1 MIVLLRCIPVL
12 LLIATSG
19 SSEAQCSCDDPNAP
33 NAQTCHTL
41 FRTLES
47 SLLNNGSNV
56 YKLRKLLSLSPELPE
71 LVNVTYYLE
80 FISTDSFNTSD
91 DFGGLPIC
99 TCNTLSI
106 TFNQTYLNIGE
117 TIAHRYGWTS
127 IGIYTLIHPALLNL
141 LQIQLPFAVMRLH
154 VNKFPFLWN
163 GRNQLPS
170 ISLHL
175 SIPTDGLMCIP
186 SDSQVD
192 GVMKSLTSLVS

>member
-1 MIVLLRCIPVL
+1 MIVLLRCIPIL
-12 LLIATSG
+12 LLIAV
-19 SSEAQCSCDDPNAP
+19 SSSKAQCSCDDPNVP

-80 FISTDSFNTSD
+80 FNSTDSCNTSD
-91 DFGGLPIC
+91 DFGGLAIC
-99 TCNTLSI
+99 TCNTLSTAFI
-106 TFNQTYLNIGE
+106 NQTYLDIRE
-117 TIAHRYGWTS
+117 TIARRYGWTS
-127 IGIYTLIHPALLNL
+127 IGVYTLIHPALLNL